1 MPEPTTQASNPV
13 AAAAASEPQTVNE
26 AERSTGKTSETG
38 SKTPSQITVFEADTK
53 AARTEAAQRRRAG
66 RDTVSILLDE
76 LRKAKPTVDSFTS
89 VDRSLPPPPS
99 PASIIQMISASQLQ
113 FEQLHDSD
121 ELNEAR
127 REFLE
132 SLCRY
137 ASEDQKSSLTEFML
151 EFEKRVFMSN
161 NAQAEPEIFD
171 TYKQLTN
178 LLQGTPTERSLPW
191 QSRMLAVAH
200 FLVHAARPDTICL
213 GSKIGTQVLC
223 LAQKLI
229 SSRPSRLAE
238 ILRSAGLDGE
248 WRAFDG
254 KILKVDEHSIKPGP
268 EELGYKAGD
277 HKRSYATKIW
287 QLFLL
292 NNCLVRRTVPMIYSE
307 TPGRPG
313 KDYGGQLLKT
323 QDGKTV
329 SPKLGAN
336 ISFFELA
343 LLARFEF
350 GETSCVLVND
360 LSFGTQSAELVDLSS
375 QNMLLHFRTVTELS
389 DLLAMCRD
397 EGRLPV
403 TVAVDERRLL
413 AESYQDGINHA
424 VNVTDFNEYG
434 NLRIYNPLLLPGM
447 QRTARIT
454 LQRLYNASL
463 SNFKA

>member
-1 MPEPTTQASNPV
+1 MPEPTTQTSNPQTSV
-13 AAAAASEPQTVNE
+13 ATSANESQTRSASSK
-26 AERSTGKTSETG
+26 STESELK
-38 SKTPSQITVFEADTK
+38 SPSQITVFEAETK
-53 AARTEAAQRRRAG
+53 AARTDTAQRKRAG

-76 LRKAKPTVDSFTS
+76 LRKAKPTVESFSS
-89 VDRSLPPPPS
+89 VDRTLPPPPS
-99 PASIIQMISASQLQ
+99 PATIVQINALSASLFSQV
-113 FEQLHDSD
+113 HDS
-121 ELNEAR
+121 EEVTAAR
-127 REFLE
+127 CQFLE
-132 SLCRY
+132 SVCRY
-137 ASEDQKSSLTEFML
+137 TNDEQQQTLTELMV

-171 TYKQLTN
+171 SYKQLTN
-178 LLQGTPTERSLPW
+178 LLQAAPTERSLPW
-191 QSRMLAVAH
+191 QSRMLAVSH

-213 GSKIGTQVLC
+213 GSKIGSQTLC

-254 KILKVDEHSIKPGP
+254 KVLKVDEHSMKPGP
-268 EELGYKAGD
+268 EELAYKAGD
-277 HKRSYATKIW
+277 HKRSYAAKIW

-313 KDYGGQLLKT
+313 KDYGGQILRT
-323 QDGKTV
+323 SDGKPV
-329 SPKLGAN
+329 NPKIGAN

-350 GETSCVLVND
+350 GEASCVLVND
-360 LSFGTQSAELVDLSS
+360 LSFGTQSAELMDLSS
-375 QNMLLHFRTVTELS
+375 QKMLLHFKTASELG
-389 DLLAMCRD
+389 DLLAICRD
-397 EGRLPV
+397 EGKLPV

-447 QRTARIT
+447 QRTTRIS